1 MYFTSTKWE
10 TECLF
15 NKVINMIIYAS
26 ILIKRENIMAGGRV
40 IRVGDMTTHGGTVIE
55 GDPTMILNGRAVA
68 RVGDLVACPTC
79 RGIYPIIEG
88 NPGLTSNGKPIAYEG
103 CRTACGAQL
112 LLKENATF
120 IHNIPAGG
128 TVSVPH
134 ETSGT
139 LVEQQPHRQRMQGEE
154 ELNPNSY
161 SGRFKVIDR
170 SSGRP
175 YVMKPVEVTC
185 SDGQIMQCITDEQG
199 YTPII
204 SSERPTTISI
214 KIME

>member
-1 MYFTSTKWE
+1 
-10 TECLF
+10 
-15 NKVINMIIYAS
+15 
-26 ILIKRENIMAGGRV
+26 MAGGRV

-55 GDPTMILNGRAVA
+55 GDPTMIINGRSAA
-68 RVGDLVACPTC
+68 RIGDLVACPAC
-79 RGIYPIIEG
+79 LGVYPIIEG

-112 LLKENATF
+112 ILKENATF
-120 IHNIPAGG
+120 IHRVPAGG
-128 TVSVPH
+128 AAAQPEASKA
-134 ETSGT
+134 
-139 LVEQQPHRQRMQGEE
+139 LVEQQVRGQRMPRGGE
-154 ELNPNSY
+154 PSSRPY

-175 YVMKPVEVTC
+175 YLMKPVEVTC
-185 SDGQIMQCITDEQG
+185 SDGQVIQCITDEQG

-204 SSERPTTISI
+204 SSERPATISI